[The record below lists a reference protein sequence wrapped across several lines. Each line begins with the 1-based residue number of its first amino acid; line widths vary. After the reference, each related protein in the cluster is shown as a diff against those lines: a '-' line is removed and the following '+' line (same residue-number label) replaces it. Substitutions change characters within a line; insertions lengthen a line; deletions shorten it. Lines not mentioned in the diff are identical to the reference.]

1 MGVNKKCLQVGLD
14 VDSTNQD
21 FKATII
27 DTFTKLKENMFKEL
41 KITIFLGQ
49 NFLAV
54 LVPSYSM

>member
-14 VDSTNQD
+14 VDSANQD

-41 KITIFLGQ
+41 KINIFLGQ